1 MQKGWYPVRIVKSLN
16 DFLFIHILVPDRL
29 GKYELLTFGLCHL
42 EHIPCGRRLQLQQR
56 LVDRQRVPR
65 DFQTAAKPFEHILF
79 LNLAI
84 GKALQEVL
92 APAVGLIR
100 FK

>member
-1 MQKGWYPVRIVKSLN
+1 MENLS
-16 DFLFIHILVPDRL
+16 DILVLHVRLPDRP
-29 GKYELLTFGLCHL
+29 GQIELLAFGLCHL
-42 EHIPCGRRLQLQQR
+42 EHIPCGRGLQLQQR